1 MKVLAALGL
10 ATVSASTCTEM
21 VYTVY
26 TDNKCTGTAAA
37 TLTAKDVPIGSC
49 HQADFGLAGWAT
61 LASQKE
67 YIRVDYC
74 KASATD
80 VKGGV
85 FFHTTPM
92 TLARLP
98 PPPKPPVPQLWEDP
112 PTARLAQ
119 MVSHPQ
125 SGQSSS
131 AETHTDSDLE
141 PVSPSSSA
149 KLSSSVS
156 ALEHERP
163 TGFS

>member
-10 ATVSASTCTEM
+10 ASVSASTCTEM

-49 HQADFGLAGWAT
+49 HQADFGLTGWAT

-74 KASATD
+74 KASDTD

-85 FFHTTPM
+85 FFHTYSDKMQDCLYHP
-92 TLARLP
+92 
-98 PPPKPPVPQLWEDP
+98 
-112 PTARLAQ
+112 
-119 MVSHPQ
+119 SHLFH
-125 SGQSSS
+125 S
-131 AETHTDSDLE
+131 
-141 PVSPSSSA
+141 
-149 KLSSSVS
+149 
-156 ALEHERP
+156 
-163 TGFS
+163 